1 MAEPWSH
8 LEVQIREL
16 AESLREVR
24 QRLSA
29 LEARVE
35 RTAARPE
42 AEPATA
48 SPAASQLPS
57 PGAGAGVAEPA
68 VGRAP
73 VLGVA
78 ETLGFAGRI
87 LLVLGGGFLLR
98 AITEGETV
106 PVALGLALGLLYA
119 VSWIFVAD
127 RAASQ
132 GKRPSAVAHGV
143 AAVLLGFP
151 LVWETSVRFGFL
163 SAWEAAGVLI
173 LLVALLLFV
182 SWRHDLRALR
192 WVTSLGAI
200 GAAFITLAGVGRA
213 APFATFLL
221 ALGLVTLWDDR
232 LRPAAALRWVTALA
246 ADLAIFLV
254 SAESVAAP
262 ERTPIVVVLLLQL
275 GLPVLYVGCVA
286 ALDLLKRRLIDT
298 FALVQSSVALLVGL
312 GGALVIVWER
322 SSLAQVLGI
331 VLMVLAAVAYTLAFR
346 VIERAQRRSFHL
358 FATVGMAT
366 LLAGSALLFSWRALL
381 WAGLAVGSGLLATRY
396 GRVSLAF
403 QASLWAVAAAFASGL
418 LTLSFH
424 AFVDTAP
431 GGWPA
436 GTAAAAAVWAATVL
450 CLALPR
456 AHGLYEGS
464 LPGRLSRLLLVL
476 IVTLGASAFVLYGA
490 FAVFPAVAGDAGLLA
505 VLRTGVIAVAA
516 AGLAWAGR
524 HGRWREA
531 RWLVYPALVAGGL
544 KMLLEDLARG
554 RPGTLFL
561 SFVLY
566 GSALILVPRLL
577 RQTGERSRD

>member
-8 LEVQIREL
+8 LEAQIREL
-16 AESLREVR
+16 AESLQDVR
-24 QRLSA
+24 RRLSD

-35 RTAARPE
+35 GTAARAE
-42 AEPATA
+42 AGPATA
-48 SPAASQLPS
+48 PPAASRLPS
-57 PGAGAGVAEPA
+57 RDAGEGIAEPD
-68 VGRAP
+68 VGRVPA
-73 VLGVA
+73 LGIA

-98 AITEGETV
+98 SITEGEAV

-119 VSWIFVAD
+119 VSWIVVAD

-143 AAVLLGFP
+143 AAVLLGLP
-151 LVWETSVRFGFL
+151 LVWETSVRFQFL
-163 SAWEAAGVLI
+163 SAWEAAGVLSG
-173 LLVALLLFV
+173 LVALLLFV
-182 SWRHDLRALR
+182 SWRHDLRSLR
-192 WVTSLGAI
+192 WVTALGAI
-200 GAAFITLAGVGRA
+200 ATAFITLAGVGRA

-232 LRPAAALRWVTALA
+232 LRTAATLRWVTALA
-246 ADLAIFLV
+246 ADLAILLLA
-254 SAESVAAP
+254 AETVAAP
-262 ERTPIVVVLLLQL
+262 ERTPTEVVLLLQL

-298 FALVQSSVALLVGL
+298 FALFQSSVALLVGL
-312 GGALVIVWER
+312 GGALVIVWEQAL
-322 SSLAQVLGI
+322 LAQILGI
-331 VLMVLAAVAYTLAFR
+331 VLLALAAVAYTLAFR
-346 VIERAQRRSFHL
+346 VVERAQRRSFHL

-366 LLAGSALLFSWRALL
+366 LLAGSALLFPWRSLL
-381 WAGLAVGSGLLATRY
+381 WAALAVGSGLLATRY

-418 LTLSFH
+418 LTLTFH

-431 GGWPA
+431 DGWPSGIA
-436 GTAAAAAVWAATVL
+436 EAAAVWTATVL

-456 AHGLYEGS
+456 ARGLYEGS

-476 IVTLGASAFVLYGA
+476 IVTLGASAFVLHTA
-490 FAVFPAVAGDAGLLA
+490 FAAFPALAADAGLVA
-505 VLRTGVIAVAA
+505 VLRTGVIAMAA

-544 KMLLEDLARG
+544 KLLLEDLARG

-577 RQTGERSRD
+577 RQAGPRTED